1 MWHQNQQARPTSCA
15 VQFPTAPATGE
26 TIIAGEEFEA
36 SQAMCH
42 MVSRGVITW
51 CHCHSDLK
59 AVVPESPGSP
69 GTGCW
74 VDAPKH

>member
-42 MVSRGVITW
+42 MVSHGFTCHVVSSRGVTVIQT
-51 CHCHSDLK
+51 
-59 AVVPESPGSP
+59 
-69 GTGCW
+69 
-74 VDAPKH
+74 